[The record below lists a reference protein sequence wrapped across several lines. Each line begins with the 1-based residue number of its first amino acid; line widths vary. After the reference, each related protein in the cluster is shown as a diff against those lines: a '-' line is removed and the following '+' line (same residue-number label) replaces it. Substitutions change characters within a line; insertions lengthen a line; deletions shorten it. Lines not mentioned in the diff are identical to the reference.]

1 MTKLRGSPGSAGFG
15 PNRIAGSLSLEYH
28 PLNMPRKQWFWSA
41 LLTVALVFSSASL
54 FAQTTPPE
62 TRAQQRA
69 RVVREQALAKK
80 IAALMAEPN
89 VARGFWGIHVV
100 SLDTGKTVFEL
111 NPDKLFT
118 PASNTKLFTTAT
130 GLALLGPDFKT
141 RTTVET
147 AGTIDRHGR
156 LSGDLVLVGRGDPN
170 ISGRVLP
177 YAMRTERKTP
187 HLRLLEE
194 LADQVVAK
202 GVKAVDGDIV
212 GDDSYFAFER
222 FPDGWASDDLMW
234 EYGAPVSALTIND
247 NVLFLNVLPG
257 SSVGDKAFLKVDPDS
272 TFYELDNRIIT
283 TASGSGPRKIAID
296 RQPGART
303 ITLWGTIPLDDTGDG
318 EGLAVDDPAEFAAQT
333 FRAMLQQRG
342 VVVRGKQR
350 AFHIPLANL
359 PTPVVEAGAAVPAAS
374 LGGGAEAVK
383 PSALSVRQVL
393 ASRDS
398 LPLADDVRIINK
410 ISQNLHAELTLR
422 LIGREKGPAPTLEA
436 ALATM
441 KTLLGQAGILPEEFS
456 FSDGSGLSRQNLVT
470 PRAVTKLLTFAD
482 KQPWGAVYRDTL
494 PVAGVDGSLSE
505 RMKTTV
511 AQGRVSAKTGTL
523 GNVNALGGYIT
534 TLRGERLVFSVFSN
548 HHRLTSRGAVKIIDK
563 VIEALVDDGRPAVH

>member
-1 MTKLRGSPGSAGFG
+1 MSRKHLLFSAV
-15 PNRIAGSLSLEYH
+15 LS
-28 PLNMPRKQWFWSA
+28 F
-41 LLTVALVFSSASL
+41 ALVFPSVSS
-54 FAQTTPPE
+54 FAQAALPAPE
-62 TRAQQRA
+62 TRAQR
-69 RVVREQALAKK
+69 RVRVLREQTLAKK

-100 SLDTGKTVFEL
+100 SLTTGKTVFEL

-130 GLALLGPDFKT
+130 ALALLGPDFKT

-147 AGTIDRHGR
+147 AGTIDLHGR

-170 ISGRVLP
+170 LSGRVLP

-202 GVKAVDGDIV
+202 GVKVVDGDIV
-212 GDDSYFAFER
+212 GDDSYFSFER

-234 EYGAPVSALTIND
+234 EYGAPVSALTVND

-272 TFYELDNRIIT
+272 TFYELDNRITT
-283 TASGSGPRKIAID
+283 TAAGSGPRKIAID

-318 EGLAVDDPAEFAAQT
+318 EALAVEDPAEFAAQA
-333 FRAMLQQRG
+333 FRTMLQQRG

-350 AFHIPLANL
+350 AFHIPLANV
-359 PTPVVEAGAAVPAAS
+359 PPPVVEAPVAAVPVTS
-374 LGGGAEAVK
+374 FGGGAETAVT
-383 PSALSVRQVL
+383 PSALPARQVL

-410 ISQNLHAELTLR
+410 ISQNLHAELALR
-422 LIGREKGPAPTLEA
+422 MVGREKGKAPTLEA

-441 KTLLGQAGILPEEFS
+441 KTLLTQASILPEELS

-470 PRAVTKLLTFAD
+470 PRAVTKLLIFAD
-482 KQPWGAVYRDTL
+482 SQPWGAIYRDTL

-523 GNVNALGGYIT
+523 GNVNALGGYLT

-563 VIEALVDDGRPAVH
+563 MIEAMVDDGRPAVR